1 MAVSPNPPP
10 VGGCMHTIQSDDMDM
25 RHFIVILL
33 LLLIL
38 LYIFIII
45 VVIIII
51 IIIIQGYRRATC
63 TLLNKTQSI
72 CYARYHR
79 SVVFLEDIV
88 VDDRFPFKWGQC
100 SFAKSGK
107 KKECWVQVIETLGT
121 KCILRCG
128 VRSNISGIFSAVFL
142 LFWSSLVGNCIHVV
156 IIPVET
162 VYRWN
167 DINMSCLDFDSFFHA
182 FSCFVWA

>member
-79 SVVFLEDIV
+79 SVVFWRTSLWTTAFHSSGVSVPSPSLEK
-88 VDDRFPFKWGQC
+88 RKSAGSRSSRRLAQNA
-100 SFAKSGK
+100 SFDAV
-107 KKECWVQVIETLGT
+107 CDP
-121 KCILRCG
+121 
-128 VRSNISGIFSAVFL
+128 ISLEFL
-142 LFWSSLVGNCIHVV
+142 VLYFCYF
-156 IIPVET
+156 EA
-162 VYRWN
+162 RW
-167 DINMSCLDFDSFFHA
+167 
-182 FSCFVWA
+182 